1 MPVPVLISAYNA
13 CTHQCV
19 YLHSSM
25 PVPAFS
31 NACTCIC
38 QCLCLYSTILA
49 PVVYSPMPAPVLT
62 NVCTCNHQCLY
73 LYSPVP
79 VPVLANAG
87 GCTHQCLCLCDNR
100 AALETDLQIERE
112 WRSTLQKTLEHEKEK
127 VAQMH
132 MELQQ
137 MVEIKRV
144 SSEGQD
150 RSNEYGIE
158 SMTDSVSIVINITGP
173 VSIV

>member
-1 MPVPVLISAYNA
+1 MSVPVITS
-13 CTHQCV
+13 
-19 YLHSSM
+19 
-25 PVPAFS
+25 
-31 NACTCIC
+31 ACTCTH
-38 QCLCLYSTILA
+38 QCLCLYL
-49 PVVYSPMPAPVLT
+49 PMPVAVLT
-62 NVCTCNHQCLY
+62 NACAWVRDNACACTHQYLY

-79 VPVLANAG
+79 VLTSACT
-87 GCTHQCLCLCDNR
+87 CTHQCLYLCDNR

-150 RSNEYGIE
+150 RSSEYGIE

-173 VSIV
+173 VSML